1 MVTPAAAPQ
10 AMVMATRRIRRY
22 CIVPNPVV
30 PRRRSVRQK
39 RLTRD
44 HVKAKIWRNR
54 PKRTVSPVTPPSL
67 KLLRQIVI
75 GRSINAW
82 LIERGNGPMRY
93 DAAAG
98 LGSATHEGRADT
110 GKRVII
116 NIRTF
121 VDAHQ
126 APDRVLPSML

>member
-22 CIVPNPVV
+22 CIVPNPAV

-44 HVKAKIWRNR
+44 HVKAKSWRNR
-54 PKRTVSPVTPPSL
+54 PKRAVSPVTPPSL
-67 KLLRQIVI
+67 TLLRQIVI

-82 LIERGNGPMRY
+82 LIDR
-93 DAAAG
+93 
-98 LGSATHEGRADT
+98 L
-110 GKRVII
+110 
-116 NIRTF
+116 
-121 VDAHQ
+121 
-126 APDRVLPSML
+126 PDRTRKATQ